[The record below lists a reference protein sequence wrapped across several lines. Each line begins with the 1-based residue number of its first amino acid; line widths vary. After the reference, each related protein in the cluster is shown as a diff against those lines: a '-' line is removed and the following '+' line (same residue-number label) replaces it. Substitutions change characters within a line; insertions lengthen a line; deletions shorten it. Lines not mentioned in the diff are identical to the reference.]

1 LSAVRQAEL
10 GQFLRSRRGRVD
22 PAAAGFP
29 VVDRRRAPGL
39 RREELASIAG
49 VTVSW
54 LAKLEQGRANSV
66 SAEVLDALARAL
78 QLDTVE
84 RSHLLALAGFRADV
98 RGALPAQLTS
108 ALRVLLD
115 ELDPNPAYL
124 LDRTWNIVA
133 WNHAEAALFPGLLG
147 FAAGVPNLLEL
158 VFTDVDLERLMVD
171 HDEEMARLVSQF
183 RLHCT
188 DWPDDPELEGLI
200 ARLTATSDRFAR
212 LWAAK
217 DVAPFVTT
225 RRVFDHP
232 DAGRLEFD
240 HHRFATLDQPGGQLV
255 VYTQVPGTNSAAR
268 LRQATA
274 SRANDDHVDT
284 HWDHTAGG

>member
-1 LSAVRQAEL
+1 MRQVEL
-10 GQFLRSRRGRVD
+10 GEFLRSRRSRLD
-22 PAAAGFP
+22 PAAVGFP
-29 VVDRRRAPGL
+29 SADRRRAPGL

-54 LAKLEQGRANSV
+54 LAKLEQGRAHSV
-66 SAEVLDALARAL
+66 SADVLDALARAL
-78 QLDTVE
+78 QLDDVE
-84 RSHLLALAGFRADV
+84 RAHLFALAGFRADARDV
-98 RGALPAQLTS
+98 ARPQVTT
-108 ALRVLLD
+108 ALRNLLD

-124 LDRTWNIVA
+124 LDRTWDIVA
-133 WNHAEAALFPGLLG
+133 WNAAEANLFPGLLRQPS
-147 FAAGVPNLLEL
+147 ATPNLLEL
-158 VFTDVDLERLMVD
+158 VFTDADLQRLMVD
-171 HDEEMARLVSQF
+171 HDDEMVRLVSQF

-188 DWPDDPELEGLI
+188 DWPDDGELHAVVTEL
-200 ARLTATSDRFAR
+200 RATSQPFAQ
-212 LWAAK
+212 LWDAK

-232 DAGRLEFD
+232 LAGRLEFD

-255 VYTQVPGTNSAAR
+255 VYTSYPGTDSAAR

-284 HWDHTAGG
+284 QRSHTAGG